1 MKANFPCRS
10 PSFIA
15 ANHARTQPIEIDDE
29 EEVVGTIRYM
39 KKQSRSKN
47 GRNKLSQSCD
57 RMPQINQGC
66 GRILQPSGSGRQCA
80 AKTVELI
87 LRRKKQSIEQNER
100 EVSFMNFK
108 VTAGALAL
116 ALSTAI
122 STPAQAAERLIFNCF
137 FPPKHYVCT
146 EFMPELK
153 NRIETATEGRV
164 KVNTPPK
171 SLSAPPDQYD
181 GVVGGV
187 MDGALQF
194 NAFIANQVPGIQFS
208 LLPFV
213 GSTHSEVAGPALW
226 ETYQKFFADKN
237 EYGEAK
243 LISVYASSGNEL
255 YSLTDE
261 PIMTATDI
269 GSRKMW
275 GLPGV
280 VANTLKGTGSSVVA
294 GPAVQMLEIIS
305 KGVVD
310 GYAGVPWGSVQ
321 AFKLG
326 DYTKSATEL
335 ERKLFQPTF
344 SFVVS
349 NAKWDKI
356 SAEDQVAIMTVMG
369 ADYAKWAGAFQ
380 DKVNTQA
387 RANMMEAG
395 VAVHPGSKELE
406 NELRALGQPMID
418 AWIAKADEMGVD
430 GQEIIDFYLARIAE
444 GEAALSN

>member
-1 MKANFPCRS
+1 
-10 PSFIA
+10 
-15 ANHARTQPIEIDDE
+15 
-29 EEVVGTIRYM
+29 
-39 KKQSRSKN
+39 
-47 GRNKLSQSCD
+47 
-57 RMPQINQGC
+57 
-66 GRILQPSGSGRQCA
+66 
-80 AKTVELI
+80 
-87 LRRKKQSIEQNER
+87 
-100 EVSFMNFK
+100 
-108 VTAGALAL
+108 
-116 ALSTAI
+116 
-122 STPAQAAERLIFNCF
+122 
-137 FPPKHYVCT
+137 
-146 EFMPELK
+146 MPELK

-237 EYGEAK
+237 EFGKAK
-243 LISVYASSGNEL
+243 LIAVYASSGSEI
-255 YSLTDE
+255 YSVTDAPILT
-261 PIMTATDI
+261 AADI

-280 VANTLKGTGSSVVA
+280 VANTLKATGSSVVA
-294 GPAVQMLEIIS
+294 GPAVQMLEVIS

-326 DYTKSATEL
+326 DYTKSGTEL

-349 NAKWDKI
+349 NAKWDKPGLPRPPRWR
-356 SAEDQVAIMTVMG
+356 SMG
-369 ADYAKWAGAFQ
+369 K
-380 DKVNTQA
+380 
-387 RANMMEAG
+387 R
-395 VAVHPGSKELE
+395 
-406 NELRALGQPMID
+406 
-418 AWIAKADEMGVD
+418 
-430 GQEIIDFYLARIAE
+430 
-444 GEAALSN
+444 